1 MLASLLPLWL
11 YGTSR
16 YDMLAS
22 LLPLL
27 LYGASRYDIDML
39 ASHCWLCGYTVLC
52 CVGASDK
59 LAVRSR

>member
-1 MLASLLPLWL
+1 
-11 YGTSR
+11 
-16 YDMLAS
+16 MLAS

-27 LYGASRYDIDML
+27 LYSASRYDIDML

-59 LAVRSR
+59 LAVRSQ